1 MRLFLLLA
9 ASFVRAQLLFEW
21 ATNTPI
27 LFAHSSR
34 RAADKDLICR
44 RPALSYIYD
53 IFRCAA
59 TFIVTIIIFWLFISH
74 CFIIWAEKDNPGL
87 SYERKAL
94 GAAVVYLIGALG
106 KRLFAR
112 NGLSAES
119 ARTELIAAI
128 SAQTHTQPNC
138 PE

>member
-1 MRLFLLLA
+1 
-9 ASFVRAQLLFEW
+9 
-21 ATNTPI
+21 
-27 LFAHSSR
+27 
-34 RAADKDLICR
+34 
-44 RPALSYIYD
+44 
-53 IFRCAA
+53 
-59 TFIVTIIIFWLFISH
+59 
-74 CFIIWAEKDNPGL
+74 L

-112 NGLSAES
+112 NGLES